1 MRLSAAFAGV
11 AKAGTTQDMHEG
23 MHEGKSKGGRGKG
36 SLYEMEA
43 GAESEIVMKIE
54 QTNRAKRGSRAYVP
68 KSNNLPSK
76 ARDEVP
82 FFSNHSSLAFFS
94 NHSSVSFFSN
104 PSSPP
109 LFLKF

>member
-1 MRLSAAFAGV
+1 VRGHQLPAMRLSAAFAGV

-23 MHEGKSKGGRGKG
+23 MHEGKSKGERGQG

-43 GAESEIVMKIE
+43 GAESQIVMKIE

-76 ARDEVP
+76 PRDE
-82 FFSNHSSLAFFS
+82 
-94 NHSSVSFFSN
+94 VSFFSN
-104 PSSPP
+104 HLP
-109 LFLKF
+109 LLFS